1 MANKMETREKIPKQR
16 TTNDRK
22 TMGRR
27 DLSEM
32 KRTNE
37 RSQAQ
42 TCTHAEKIGHYLL
55 FYSWFGDAR
64 ACACKQSCKQ
74 STGNMSLENA
84 KQSHGKK
91 NSFFRAVV
99 VISVAALYFSLFFT
113 HLIILPFIFGA
124 FPFSFVSLILYP
136 VAQCVCLSFNGSM
149 IVANAYKFNTR
160 SNGSNLEN
168 WSWKLLLMLQH
179 ISFALHS
186 GGELNYC

>member
-99 VISVAALYFSLFFT
+99 VISVAALYFSLFSP
-113 HLIILPFIFGA
+113 ISS
-124 FPFSFVSLILYP
+124 FSRSSSEHSHSVSY
-136 VAQCVCLSFNGSM
+136 LSFCIPLPS
-149 IVANAYKFNTR
+149 VYV
-160 SNGSNLEN
+160 SP
-168 WSWKLLLMLQH
+168 LMVVWL
-179 ISFALHS
+179 
-186 GGELNYC
+186 